1 MKLFL
6 VKNFINV
13 RLENVEESSKH
24 ENLQQAL
31 NSWKAELLD
40 LSGRNQLLYLRDFQS
55 QIELNALKFF
65 NLEKFKNEVEKNLT
79 DSELEVD
86 ITDFFEE
93 PDIDQ
98 NEVRNQD
105 NKEFDNNA
113 AIESISESI
122 QVLEPVG
129 TNDETISRG
138 GQIILQALKN
148 IGGSGKLK
156 DIYDQVRLIDN
167 NIPESSIRRDLQ
179 KYSHGSKFYGDKFP
193 ELFVNTSPGK
203 WEIVS
208 EVGKNLINKD
218 KNNNQTNES
227 AIIQRLKD
235 LKFESSRIET
245 EIEKLK
251 NEVKNIEDLTL
262 EEVSEVVKGII
273 KTRLI
278 DPVDIEEIQIKNIEL
293 SSESNQ
299 ENLRIND
306 LIKRLK
312 EQDDR
317 K

>member
-1 MKLFL
+1 M
-6 VKNFINV
+6 
-13 RLENVEESSKH
+13 EESSKH

-65 NLEKFKNEVEKNLT
+65 NLEKFKNEVEKKLT
-79 DSELEVD
+79 DSEVEVD
-86 ITDFFEE
+86 IADFFEE

-105 NKEFDNNA
+105 NKEFDNNET
-113 AIESISESI
+113 IESISESS
-122 QVLEPVG
+122 QVLEPVV
-129 TNDETISRG
+129 TNDSPNDETISRG

-156 DIYDQVRLIDN
+156 DIYDQVRLIDK

-208 EVGKNLINKD
+208 EVGTNLINKD
-218 KNNNQTNES
+218 KDNNQTNES

-235 LKFESSRIET
+235 LKFESSRIEI
-245 EIEKLK
+245 EINKLK
-251 NEVKNIEDLTL
+251 NEEKNIEDLTL

-273 KTRLI
+273 KTRLS
-278 DPVDIEEIQIKNIEL
+278 DPVDIEEIQIENTEP
-293 SSESNQ
+293 SSKSNQ

>member
-1 MKLFL
+1 M
-6 VKNFINV
+6 
-13 RLENVEESSKH
+13 EESSKH

-65 NLEKFKNEVEKNLT
+65 NLEKFKNEVEKKLT
-79 DSELEVD
+79 DSEVEVD
-86 ITDFFEE
+86 IADFFEE

-105 NKEFDNNA
+105 NKEFDNNET
-113 AIESISESI
+113 IESISESS
-122 QVLEPVG
+122 QVLEPVV
-129 TNDETISRG
+129 TNDSPNDETISRG

-156 DIYDQVRLIDN
+156 DIYDQVRLIDK

-208 EVGKNLINKD
+208 EVGTNLINKD
-218 KNNNQTNES
+218 KDNNQTNES

-235 LKFESSRIET
+235 LKFESSRIEI
-245 EIEKLK
+245 EINKLK
-251 NEVKNIEDLTL
+251 NEEKNIEDLTL

-278 DPVDIEEIQIKNIEL
+278 DPVDIEEIQIENIEQ

>member
-1 MKLFL
+1 M
-6 VKNFINV
+6 
-13 RLENVEESSKH
+13 EESSKH

-65 NLEKFKNEVEKNLT
+65 NLEKFKNEVEKKLT
-79 DSELEVD
+79 DSEVEVD
-86 ITDFFEE
+86 IADFFEE

-105 NKEFDNNA
+105 NKEFDNNET
-113 AIESISESI
+113 IESISESS
-122 QVLEPVG
+122 QVLEPVVTNG
-129 TNDETISRG
+129 SPNDETISKG

-278 DPVDIEEIQIKNIEL
+278 DPVDIEEIQIENIEQ